1 MSGQEIYDW
10 SDNCFDY
17 YSEIAVKHFMNPVNS
32 GRLDNANGRGCTTSS
47 TIEDFLEISLY
58 IDEETGVVTA
68 ARFRA
73 VGSPAAMACCSV
85 MTLLVQD
92 KTLDELDQ
100 IRAQD
105 VTDALGGLPAR
116 KIYCAELS
124 IVALAAAVEDFR
136 QRQRLVA
143 PGDRTNVSFSKSPTD
158 RFADA

>member
-32 GRLDNANGRGCTTSS
+32 GRLDNTNGRGCTTSS
-47 TIEDFLEISLY
+47 TIEDFLEISLN
-58 IDEETGVVTA
+58 IAEDTGVVTA

-85 MTLLVQD
+85 LTQMVQD
-92 KTLDELDQ
+92 KTLDDLDR
-100 IRAQD
+100 IEAQD

-124 IVALAAAVEDFR
+124 IVALEAAVEDFR
-136 QRQRLVA
+136 QRQRLRA
-143 PGDRTNVSFSKSPTD
+143 PAAKEKDSFSNATTD